1 MSDNKFDNDVV
12 PRFHY
17 SNVKLN
23 GNIIENRNGDRN
35 EKLKSNEKLTR
46 HLLRSLVEQFD
57 NAFIE
62 ILNNS
67 SDNNFNVGSANVPSF

>member
-23 GNIIENRNGDRN
+23 GNMVENRNGDRN
-35 EKLKSNEKLTR
+35 EKLKSNEKLNQTI
-46 HLLRSLVEQFD
+46 VKKF
-57 NAFIE
+57 
-62 ILNNS
+62 
-67 SDNNFNVGSANVPSF
+67 G